1 MFWKVKHGID
11 DIMSCVSFFP
21 VDAFVLT
28 DPDRYVHSFTQVNIL
43 CDYVICKYFA
53 LDQCHFNES
62 PRSC

>member
-11 DIMSCVSFFP
+11 DIMSCFIFP